1 MNLDAFYFCMWEV
14 SLMMIL
20 LGTAV
25 TAGLL
30 DSINPSTK
38 FLFPVLLLFSQLC

>member
-1 MNLDAFYFCMWEV
+1 
-14 SLMMIL
+14 MMVL
-20 LGTAV
+20 LGTAI
-25 TAGLL
+25 TASFL